1 VTKDPKSS
9 NPELAQVETQSGTQ
23 LQPRPT
29 TGEHT
34 ASDAPAITMPAN
46 YVPFTSQ
53 AELGHY
59 LMKQYHIRTANELSS
74 CEVCH
79 R

>member
-1 VTKDPKSS
+1 VA
-9 NPELAQVETQSGTQ
+9 EV
-23 LQPRPT
+23 
-29 TGEHT
+29 
-34 ASDAPAITMPAN
+34 PAVPMPAN
-46 YVPFTSQ
+46 YVKFTSQ
-53 AELGHY
+53 EELGHY